1 MKLTLKEYINKV
13 ETGELKPEE
22 VVNHYLEKAKEL
34 NNKYFAFIRFHEDYI
49 SENLDKFK
57 DRPLKAAPIGIKDII
72 LTKWYIT
79 SCASKMLEDYI
90 PPYSATCFKNLE
102 EKGWLMIW
110 KTNMDEFAMWS
121 STETSYFWNTINPW
135 WTNRIP
141 WWSSGGSAAAVAADM
156 CIAALGTDTGWSI
169 RQPASLCGVV
179 GVKPT
184 YGTVSRYGVQ
194 AMASS
199 LDQVW
204 VFTKNVEDAVILLDA
219 ISWYD
224 ENDATSVKRDDFKT
238 WFDALNISDLKWF
251 KIAVIKQFFEEGLDE
266 NVKEV
271 ILNAI
276 EKLKSLWA
284 EVEWI
289 DFPIIKYALPVYY
302 IVMPAEV
309 STNLARFDGI
319 RFGYQEDT
327 FDYDSIYEY
336 YSKIRSKAFGD
347 EVKRR
352 IMLWT
357 YVLSAWYYDAYYLRA
372 QKVRRLIKEG
382 FDKIFADYD
391 VVVGPVSPS
400 VAWKIGE
407 KTDDPLKMYLS
418 DIYTIPVN
426 LAGLPGMSLPVGF
439 AEDRGEKLPVGLHI
453 IAGQFQEAKM
463 FAVANALEKVL
474 NIEL

>member
-1 MKLTLKEYINKV
+1 MNLTLKEYIEKV
-13 ETGELKPEE
+13 DSWELKPEE
-22 VVNHYLEKAKEL
+22 VVANYLEKAKNL
-34 NNKYFAFIRFHEDYI
+34 NKKLNAFVRFHKDYI
-49 SENLDKFK
+49 EKYLNEFK
-57 DRPLKAAPIGIKDII
+57 NRRLKAAPIWIKDII
-72 LTKWYIT
+72 LTKDYVT
-79 SCASKMLEDYI
+79 SCGSKMLEDYI
-90 PPYSATCFKNLE
+90 PPYSATCFVNLE
-102 EKGWLMIW
+102 KNWWLMIW
-110 KTNMDEFAMWS
+110 KTNMDEFAMGS
-121 STETSYFWNTINPW
+121 STETSYFWKTLNPY
-135 WTNRIP
+135 WTDRIP
-141 WWSSGGSAAAVAADM
+141 GGSSWGSAAAVAADM
-156 CIAALGTDTGWSI
+156 CIAALGTDTGGSI

-204 VFTKNVEDAVILLDA
+204 VFTKTVEDAIILLDT

-224 ENDATSVKRDDFKT
+224 ENDATSIKRDDVKL
-238 WFDALNISDLKWF
+238 WYDALNLEDLKWF
-251 KIAVIKQFFEEGLDE
+251 KVAVPKEFFGEGLDE
-266 NVKEV
+266 WVKNV

-276 EKLKSLWA
+276 EKLKEAGA
-284 EVEWI
+284 EVQWI
-289 DFPIIKYALPVYY
+289 DFPLLKYALAVYY

-309 STNLARFDGI
+309 STNLARFDWI

-327 FDYDSIYEY
+327 FDYDSIYQY
-336 YSKIRSKAFGD
+336 YANVRAKGFWD

-352 IMLWT
+352 IMIWT
-357 YVLSAWYYDAYYLRA
+357 YVLSAGYYDAYYLRA
-372 QKVRRLIKEG
+372 QKVRKKLKME
-382 FDKIFADYD
+382 FDKIFEDYD
-391 VVVGPVSPS
+391 VIVWPVSPT

-453 IAGQFQEAKM
+453 IAGQFREDKM
-463 FAVANALEKVL
+463 FGVARVLENYL
-474 NIEL
+474 S